1 MADDQ
6 EKRGQGEDPI
16 STEVHTLKTSGGTAA
31 QRRKD
36 VQEAL
41 RRANPAQAKAVEYL
55 DRRWLSHR

>member
-6 EKRGQGEDPI
+6 EKRGQGKDPI
-16 STEVHTLKTSGGTAA
+16 STEVDTFKASGSTAA

-41 RRANPAQAKAVEYL
+41 RRANPAQAKADEYL
-55 DRRWLSHR
+55 DRRWLFHR